1 MRKIEKKSE
10 LMIANVIIQIIIR
23 MRSSLIQN
31 DVDVPACI
39 FVDVSRSVVSKQ
51 STYLLNRDER
61 VGILKI
67 RLMERLKVNI
77 FEGFYYTF
85 KALSFVM
92 SRS

>member
-10 LMIANVIIQIIIR
+10 LMMANVIIQIIIR

-39 FVDVSRSVVSKQ
+39 FVDVLRSVASKQ
-51 STYLLNRDER
+51 STYSLNRDER

-67 RLMERLKVNI
+67 NGKIESKYFSRTLLHFKDII
-77 FEGFYYTF
+77 FHDE
-85 KALSFVM
+85 
-92 SRS
+92 

>member
-10 LMIANVIIQIIIR
+10 LMMANVIIQIIIR

-39 FVDVSRSVVSKQ
+39 FVDVSRSVASKQ
-51 STYLLNRDER
+51 STYSLNRDER

-67 RLMERLKVNI
+67 NGKI
-77 FEGFYYTF
+77 EGKYF
-85 KALSFVM
+85 
-92 SRS
+92 SRTLLHF